1 MTPKEMHMMRLQAKA
16 VTKTKKLRTPIQ
28 REIEI
33 RREKMIRDVL
43 KDVPEMV
50 KQQVKI
56 SKLTVSDEGKNNDV
70 VLKASNSLLDRVF
83 GQPIKSVD
91 FRGKVEFS
99 LRDLSKKADEMEGD
113 IIELKEIDEYG
124 EL

>member
-1 MTPKEMHMMRLQAKA
+1 MMRLQAKA